1 MLCAT
6 KVTDMQNKND
16 VVCFC
21 PLEGIIDVISKKWAL
36 LIINAIGNYGSLR
49 FNKLMEELRGISP
62 KTLADTL
69 KQLQDEGLL
78 KRESFAEIPPR
89 VEYSL
94 TKDGEGL
101 REAVIPILRWAATR
115 QCSKRKCSASYSK
128 IPAHRIKNRAT

>member
-1 MLCAT
+1 
-6 KVTDMQNKND
+6 MQNKND

-49 FNKLMEELRGISP
+49 FNRLMEELNGISP
-62 KTLADTL
+62 KALADTL

-78 KRESFAEIPPR
+78 SRESFAEIPPR

-94 TKDGEGL
+94 TNDGKGL
-101 REAVIPILRWAATR
+101 REAVIPILKWAANR
-115 QCSKRKCSASYSK
+115 QCSERKCSASFSK
-128 IPAHRIKNRAT
+128 IPAHKIIGTPCRKPKK